1 MLRKKKEKNEKFKKI
16 LKGKRYKHGLG
27 SENLGKTFAAN
38 CKCCYPLPTCT
49 GHILTS
55 LSKGF

>member
-27 SENLGKTFAAN
+27 SENAGKTFAAN
-38 CKCCYPLPTCT
+38 C
-49 GHILTS
+49 
-55 LSKGF
+55 